1 MYFMAV
7 KVLNKFKISNK
18 ILINFLEIQ
27 IKNSILKIKNGK
39 IYLNI
44 KMFNLLF
51 QIRLEWEKVF
61 TLKTN
66 AKIKNL
72 NLLEF
77 QSMEILQKNN

>member
-1 MYFMAV
+1 MYFMV
-7 KVLNKFKISNK
+7 EKVLKKFKISNK

-27 IKNSILKIKNGK
+27 IKNSIHKIKNGK

-51 QIRLEWEKVF
+51 RIRLEWEKVF
-61 TLKTN
+61 TLKAN